1 MWGFRSAD
9 YSVQPCHPSLHT
21 TNAQAQNCDLQGIQY
36 FQGLLSVLP
45 NSTMKYRLLPGT
57 LPKKPAKCKV
67 IYRSETEC
75 TNICKHGTSGQK
87 RKVQLPLS
95 SKSFPTQAT
104 RLPPF
109 TQSQSLEVSG
119 AEVMCKTSCWRS
131 SKKPQGPRL
140 QRKKH
145 KSNEMGHISVFSKSD
160 PKNVVS
166 LFSHEVSV
174 HVVGMGSKWCRN
186 GFELQC
192 HPVSRFNNK
201 KAPFWA
207 SHLQNTKTLF
217 ARASRRPFIVG
228 DAHASWSS
236 KTLTNS
242 VPAVCPSPSLERALD
257 WKQRA
262 LRCEISTQVLDCVLS
277 QLML

>member
-1 MWGFRSAD
+1 M
-9 YSVQPCHPSLHT
+9 
-21 TNAQAQNCDLQGIQY
+21 
-36 FQGLLSVLP
+36 
-45 NSTMKYRLLPGT
+45 
-57 LPKKPAKCKV
+57 

-75 TNICKHGTSGQK
+75 TNICKHETSGQK

-104 RLPPF
+104 RLPAF

-140 QRKKH
+140 PRKTH
-145 KSNEMGHISVFSKSD
+145 KSNEMGHISWSKKNIVFFF
-160 PKNVVS
+160 
-166 LFSHEVSV
+166 LIEFRYTF
-174 HVVGMGSKWCRN
+174 VGMGSKWCRN
-186 GFELQC
+186 RFELQS
-192 HPVSRFNNK
+192 HPVCRFNNK